1 MQQLRLANNEK
12 IVKNYDYSTVS
23 TGFFKKEVTQ
33 NSLTVTNKRIVLQ
46 SVSNHVAARK
56 EIPVSSA
63 EYVDATFAKNG
74 RSLLKTIL
82 CGLLTVAFL
91 VVFFI
96 LNGKLNESEILEAE
110 SAFNPIALVM
120 LVPAA
125 IALILTVINALI
137 YVFSL
142 GGAVLITIG
151 GRRQEVELLT
161 LGASNMV
168 DSKGSESIKIKV
180 DRNVSETMV
189 NELGAVIMN
198 INDGSYEEAAPA
210 AYEAPAAPAYEEP
223 APAVEEAPAQE
234 EAVEA

>member
-1 MQQLRLANNEK
+1 MEQLRLANNEK
-12 IVKNYDYSTVS
+12 IVKNYDYSTV
-23 TGFFKKEVTQ
+23 TKGIFKKEVTQ
-33 NSLTVTNKRIVLQ
+33 NSLTVTNRRVVLQ

-96 LNGKLNESEILEAE
+96 LNSKLNQASDTVNSYGADTDF
-110 SAFNPIALVM
+110 SGIALIM
-120 LVPAA
+120 LIPAA
-125 IALILTVINALI
+125 IALVATVINVLI
-137 YVFSL
+137 YIFSL

-151 GRRQEVELLT
+151 GRRNEVELLT

-168 DSKGSESIKIKV
+168 DSKGSDSIKIKV

-198 INDGSYEEAAPA
+198 INDGSYETETAKEDAEA
-210 AYEAPAAPAYEEP
+210 
-223 APAVEEAPAQE
+223 
-234 EAVEA
+234 

>member
-1 MQQLRLANNEK
+1 MEQLRLANNEK

-23 TGFFKKEVTQ
+23 KGIFKKEVTT

-46 SVSNHVAARK
+46 SMSKHVAARK

-74 RSLLKTIL
+74 RSLLRTIIFGIFTL
-82 CGLLTVAFL
+82 ISVVAFF
-91 VVFFI
+91 V
-96 LNGKLNESEILEAE
+96 LNSYLNNAAAEIGAE
-110 SAFNPIALVM
+110 TGVSPIALIM

-125 IALILTVINALI
+125 IFLIATIVNVLI
-137 YVFSL
+137 YIFSL

-151 GRRQEVELLT
+151 GRNNEVELLT

-168 DSKGSESIKIKV
+168 ESKSSQSIKIKV

-198 INDGSYEEAAPA
+198 INDG
-210 AYEAPAAPAYEEP
+210 AYDEAPAAT
-223 APAVEEAPAQE
+223 AVAEEAVA